1 MIATT
6 ATASSSDGS
15 ASSTSMMRI
24 TGVSAH
30 FWKNA
35 ATASSTMPGISASTT
50 DTKPIQN
57 DIRAPNISR
66 ERMSRPASSV
76 PRMNFQLPPSSHA
89 GGIFTKS
96 RYCST
101 GLCGEQRR
109 EQRDQDQ
116 HDHDDAGADGAPVAR
131 EVGPELA
138 QRERTAA
145 GRRDSVGRVFC
156 RLLMG
161 LPRVADARIQ
171 HAVQQVDDQAH
182 DDHERR
188 DQQDAALTTG

>member
-35 ATASSTMPGISASTT
+35 ATKLSTMPGISASTT

-66 ERMSRPASSV
+66 ERMSR
-76 PRMNFQLPPSSHA
+76 L
-89 GGIFTKS
+89 
-96 RYCST
+96 
-101 GLCGEQRR
+101 RR
-109 EQRDQDQ
+109 
-116 HDHDDAGADGAPVAR
+116 
-131 EVGPELA
+131 
-138 QRERTAA
+138 
-145 GRRDSVGRVFC
+145 C
-156 RLLMG
+156 RG
-161 LPRVADARIQ
+161 
-171 HAVQQVDDQAH
+171 
-182 DDHERR
+182 
-188 DQQDAALTTG
+188 